1 MAAAK
6 ACGPHAE
13 GVVLRALAVL
23 PKDLY
28 QLTEPKMTSASR
40 KLLIIDDDAL
50 VRQSI
55 VTYLTDSGFNV
66 SAAPDAPSALNIL
79 ATETPP
85 DLILTDLRMPNGD
98 GLQLLQTLN
107 DLHAG
112 IPVIVISGAGVMNDV
127 VSALRLGAKDY
138 LIKPLVD
145 LEVLVHSI
153 NKVLDRQALEE
164 ENQRYRV
171 QLEEANRE
179 LRENLR
185 VLERD
190 HIAGRRVQRRLMPS
204 GFTTEDGYT
213 AAHTIVPSLFL
224 SGDFVDYAHIKKRY
238 LAFYLADVSGH
249 GASSA
254 FVTIW
259 LKHLVSRMV
268 REEGLFGDEASFAQ
282 GTNLMLRQIN
292 RELHE
297 TRLSHHLTLFVG
309 VIDTHTHQM
318 RYVVAGHLPMPVLIT
333 PQGASYL
340 NGRGKPVGIFKDID
354 WEIYKCE
361 LPEKFALVCFSD
373 GVLEILPE
381 QELQDKEASLLKLIS
396 SSSGSLDSVCNTLV
410 IKEIR
415 DNPDDIAVL
424 SISRGVS

>member
-1 MAAAK
+1 
-6 ACGPHAE
+6 
-13 GVVLRALAVL
+13 
-23 PKDLY
+23 
-28 QLTEPKMTSASR
+28 MTPASR

-55 VTYLTDSGFNV
+55 VTYLTDSGFRV
-66 SAAPDAPSALNIL
+66 CSASDATAALDLL
-79 ATETPP
+79 ANSDHSTP
-85 DLILTDLRMPNGD
+85 DLIITDLRMPNGD
-98 GLQLLQTLN
+98 GLQLLQL
-107 DLHAG
+107 LHDRYPSL
-112 IPVIVISGAGVMNDV
+112 PVIVISGAGVMNDV
-127 VSALRLGAKDY
+127 VTALRLGARDY
-138 LIKPLVD
+138 LIKPVVD

-153 NKVLDRQALEE
+153 NKVLDRQDLEE
-164 ENQRYRV
+164 ENQRYRI

-179 LRENLR
+179 LKENLR

-190 HIAGRRVQRRLMPS
+190 QIAGRRVQRRLMPS
-204 GFTTEDGYT
+204 GFTLEEGYT

-268 REEGLFGDEASFAQ
+268 REEGLFGDENSFAR
-282 GTNLMLRQIN
+282 GADLMLRQIN

-309 VIDTHTHQM
+309 VIDTVTHQM
-318 RYVVAGHLPMPVLIT
+318 HYVVAGHLPMPVLLT
-333 PQGASYL
+333 EAGAEYL
-340 NGRGKPVGIFKDID
+340 TGRGKPVGIFKEVS
-354 WEIYKCE
+354 WEVYE
-361 LPEKFALVCFSD
+361 RQLPDKFALVCFSD
-373 GVLEILPE
+373 GVLETLP
-381 QELQDKEASLLKLIS
+381 QTELQDKEAHLLQLIA

-424 SISRGVS
+424 SISRGIS